1 MVKAMIQLIVRTDL
15 AQPLPLRPGMTHGIS
30 SLKGGVLLLG
40 LLFLLP
46 ASASAQ
52 RGGSIS
58 GNVLLPN
65 GAALNERAKVVL
77 QTDRGIKS
85 NVYTDNRGRFQ
96 FDRLTPSI
104 YEVVIEVDG
113 DRFETAKVS
122 VEVFPGSPVMINVNL
137 KEKKPKGSGNAG
149 KVISTGELDTAIPA
163 AAKKEFDRASEAS
176 KSGKA
181 DDAIAHFRKAIA
193 LYPQYV
199 MAHNDLG
206 AELLGQ
212 GKLDDA
218 AEELRRAIQLDPK
231 AFNPHLN
238 LGIVLVEKREF
249 SEAAVELKT
258 ALELQPNSPAARLY
272 HGLALAGSNA
282 LDDAERELKTAH
294 ELGGPTYAVAL
305 FHLGQLYMDKGER
318 DLARKTLES
327 YLREAPNDG
336 NAPQARKLLELLR

>member
-1 MVKAMIQLIVRTDL
+1 MVKATIQLIVRTDL
-15 AQPLPLRPGMTHGIS
+15 AQPLPPRLAMNHGLSNLRAA
-30 SLKGGVLLLG
+30 LLLLG
-40 LLFLLP
+40 VLFILP

-52 RGGSIS
+52 GGSIS
-58 GNVLLPN
+58 GSVLLPS
-65 GAALNERAKVVL
+65 GAALNERARVVL
-77 QTDRGIKS
+77 QTDRGIRS

-96 FDRLTPSI
+96 FDRLTPDL
-104 YEVVIEVDG
+104 YEVVIEADG
-113 DRFETAKVS
+113 DRFEIAKVS

-137 KEKKPKGSGNAG
+137 KEKKPKGPANAG
-149 KVISTGELDTAIPA
+149 KVISTGELDTAITAP
-163 AAKKEFDRASEAS
+163 AKKEFDRASDAS

-249 SEAAVELKT
+249 SEATVELKT

-305 FHLGQLYMDKGER
+305 FHLGQIYMDKGER
-318 DLARKTLES
+318 VLARKTLQA
-327 YLREAPNDG
+327 YLLEAPNDT
-336 NAPQARKLLELLR
+336 NAPHARKLLEVLR